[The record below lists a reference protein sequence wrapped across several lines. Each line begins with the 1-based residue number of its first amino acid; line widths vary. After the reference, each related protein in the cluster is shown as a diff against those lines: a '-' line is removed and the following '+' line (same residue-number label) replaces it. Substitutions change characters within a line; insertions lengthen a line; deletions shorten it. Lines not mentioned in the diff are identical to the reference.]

1 MISSLDNRWG
11 WGEAGGYVFE
21 RAKKG
26 TRAILENSGTVYQK
40 VSFLLRFSS
49 LLLSPGS
56 LTDQFR
62 ELGGFVA
69 STLLQTDGGVGDA
82 KLGPKNGKN
91 IHGKINPPSFQF
103 ALPMNKATNWSPD
116 KLAFLLTC
124 SISWWAGREGDLK
137 YKKTVEK
144 DFSDCVHAFSR
155 REMLFL
161 RHPA

>member
-11 WGEAGGYVFE
+11 GEKRVGTFSSGQ
-21 RAKKG
+21 RKG
-26 TRAILENSGTVYQK
+26 HELLENSGTVYQK

-62 ELGGFVA
+62 ELEGFVA

-116 KLAFLLTC
+116 KLAFPLTC
-124 SISWWAGREGDLK
+124 SISWGAGREGDLK